1 MQVPGH
7 RPGGGAAG
15 VDAGAAA
22 GRLVAAARPPG
33 HLPHPLPRRAGLLL
47 DLVPLRQHH
56 RHQLPCVRGT
66 GGDIVLGDI
75 QQ

>member
-7 RPGGGAAG
+7 CPGGGAAG
-15 VDAGAAA
+15 VHAGAAA

-33 HLPHPLPRRAGLLL
+33 HLPHPLPGRAGLLL

-56 RHQLPCVRGT
+56 RH
-66 GGDIVLGDI
+66 
-75 QQ
+75 